1 MRTSWRGAAGE
12 VKAGDGQGRPVFP
25 FRGGA
30 RVDNRAP

>member
-12 VKAGDGQGRPVFP
+12 VKAGDERERPVFP

-30 RVDNRAP
+30 CVDNRAP